1 MAAAL
6 GAGGPGAI
14 VAERKRGGARRPSY
28 GRLWVLIMV
37 LTTVVYCSAQATTA
51 ECSWVETE
59 LGGIQ
64 SWQRMRVAVPDRL
77 GVPYGLCGCVV
88 GAGWLRRA
96 LVPEDLHER
105 HAGEQEAGQEA
116 GDDKDLKPL

>member
-1 MAAAL
+1 MLLAAAL
-6 GAGGPGAI
+6 VAGGPGAI

-59 LGGIQ
+59 LGASRAGRECVFRSLIGL
-64 SWQRMRVAVPDRL
+64 V
-77 GVPYGLCGCVV
+77 YGLCGCVV
-88 GAGWLRRA
+88 GAGWLKRA
-96 LVPEDLHER
+96 LVPEDL
-105 HAGEQEAGQEA
+105 
-116 GDDKDLKPL
+116 LSW